1 MKTTRHFRYI
11 SRKSLLLTT
20 ALGLTTFWTVHP
32 LMVNASQAQS
42 HRSAK
47 VKTPRPAPRPLPDET
62 DMREPYDP
70 QRTSKTIA
78 FWEARVKADAQG
90 AIARRELAAAYLARG
105 RETGNIADAVRA
117 ESAARSSLAILSGRR
132 NLSALQRLTRALL
145 TQHRFPEA
153 LAIADRA
160 AAMDADAQRL
170 RADIL
175 LELGEHAAAE
185 RALSL
190 IPASSNDPQRREDLN
205 YKALR
210 ARILEGKGQW
220 RPALALMTEAARQ
233 AEQLVDMPAESAA
246 WYHTMIGHALV
257 DRGRLEE
264 GERRC
269 RRALQIFPRDYR
281 AMTGLAEAAA
291 WRGDWN
297 RAIVWGQKSIAIA
310 PQNPEVLQLLGD
322 AYAAQGKTAQAE
334 RQYTLLQKLAHSF
347 PRIYDRHWAMF
358 LADHKRNLK
367 EALAVARR
375 DLQLRQDAGAYE
387 TLAWVSYKAGLLPQ
401 ARVNMEKALKRTGPR
416 DANFY
421 YHAAMIAR
429 AAGETARARTFLAQ
443 SQASNPYL
451 LKSMNMT
458 VPKVAARQS

>member
-1 MKTTRHFRYI
+1 MNI
-11 SRKSLLLTT
+11 SQRRLPLPA
-20 ALGLTTFWTVHP
+20 ALGLAAFWMVHP
-32 LMVNASQAQS
+32 ALIDPSPAQTK
-42 HRSAK
+42 RS
-47 VKTPRPAPRPLPDET
+47 KTPIKPRPTSRPLPDVA

-70 QRTSKTIA
+70 QRASKTVA

-90 AIARRELAAAYLARG
+90 AIALRELAAAYLARG
-105 RETGNIADAVRA
+105 RETGDIADAVRA
-117 ESAARSSLAILSGRR
+117 ERAARRSLEILPGRR
-132 NLSALQRLTRALL
+132 NLSALLRLTRALL

-160 AAMDADAQRL
+160 AALDPDAQRL
-170 RADIL
+170 RVDIL

-185 RALSL
+185 RALSQ
-190 IPASSNDPQRREDLN
+190 IPASPGDPQRKEDLN

-220 RPALALMTEAARQ
+220 RAALALMTEAARQ

-246 WYHTMIGHALV
+246 WYHTMIGHALI

-297 RAIVWGQKSIAIA
+297 RAIAWGQKSIAIA

-322 AYAAQGKTAQAE
+322 AYAAQGKTAQAA
-334 RQYTLLQKLAHSF
+334 RQYALLKKLAYSF
-347 PRIYDRHWAMF
+347 PRIYDRNWAMF
-358 LADHKRNLK
+358 LADQKRDLK
-367 EALAVARR
+367 EALAIARR

-401 ARVNMEKALKRTGPR
+401 ARANMEKALKRTGPR

-443 SQASNPYL
+443 AHASNPYL

-458 VPKVAARQS
+458 APKMAALKS